1 MKILMKG
8 GAEHEITPI
17 DLRMLQESFPGVD
30 VAAECRA
37 MAAWCRA
44 NPGRRKTARGIH
56 RFINAW
62 LLRAK
67 ESGSRPKGNFAAAH
81 KPFAADE
88 DLCKTSAEDKR
99 LGELQLA
106 RMQAMIEARNGKRTE
121 STGEQGSSNGELP
134 L

>member
-8 GAEHEITPI
+8 GAEHEVTPI

-37 MAAWCRA
+37 MAAWCKA

-67 ESGSRPKGNFAAAH
+67 ESGRPKGNFAAAH

-99 LGELQLA
+99 LGELQLK
-106 RMQAMIEARNGKRTE
+106 RLQAMIEARDGKREKGT
-121 STGEQGSSNGELP
+121 SQPGSSNGELP

>member
-1 MKILMKG
+1 MKIILKG

-17 DLRMLQESFPGVD
+17 DLRMLEESFPGVD
-30 VAAECRA
+30 VPAECRA

-67 ESGSRPKGNFAAAH
+67 DSGRPKGNFAAAH
-81 KPFAADE
+81 KPIKSDV

-121 STGEQGSSNGELP
+121 SAGEQGSSNGELP